1 MPFLLLLLVLSALA
15 MAAQSGFQAAFRRY
29 SQLPARSGLTGAE
42 AASTVLREAGV
53 RDVRVEL
60 AKGRLSD
67 HYDPRNKTL
76 RLSRDVFAG
85 RSVAALGVAAHEAG
99 HALQHAGGYLPLK
112 LRSLAVPSASLGS
125 SLGFPLI
132 FLGLILHSFGLAVAG
147 LVLFA
152 AVVVFQLVTL
162 PVEFDASRRAQA
174 VLAGAG
180 LVQGPEET
188 AGVQKVLRAAAM
200 TYVVA
205 ALTGVA
211 QLVYFAL
218 AVFGGSRR

>member
-1 MPFLLLLLVLSALA
+1 MTYLILLLALSALA
-15 MAAQSGFQAAFRRY
+15 MAAQAGFQAAFRRF
-29 SQLPARSGLTGAE
+29 SRVPSRSGLTGAQ
-42 AASTVLREAGV
+42 AAAEVLRRGGVGGV
-53 RDVRVEL
+53 RIEL

-76 RLSRDVFAG
+76 RLSREVFAG

-99 HALQHAGGYLPLK
+99 HALQDARGYVPLR
-112 LRSLAVPSASLGS
+112 LRALAVPSASLGS

-132 FLGLILHSFGLAVAG
+132 FLGLVLHSLHLAVAG

-152 AVVVFQLVTL
+152 AVVVFQLITL
-162 PVEFDASRRAQA
+162 PVEFDASRRAA
-174 VLAGAG
+174 AALTESGI
-180 LVQGPEET
+180 VQGRDEAE
-188 AGVQKVLRAAAM
+188 GVQRVLRAAAM

-211 QLVYFAL
+211 QLLWFAL
-218 AVFGGSRR
+218 MVFGGNRR